1 MYLAMAASL
10 LIVVFV
16 SFVPG
21 VMTFFDLTYLEWYQY
36 LIVLGLALF
45 PLVAVEISKIFIRMY
60 RKRKHSV

>member
-1 MYLAMAASL
+1 
-10 LIVVFV
+10 
-16 SFVPG
+16 
-21 VMTFFDLTYLEWYQY
+21 MTFFELTYLEWYQY